1 MDTTSITNL
10 LEASQLALRG
20 LSEDREL
27 QKQMSAYGFTP
38 KRTQEGQGLVGRVQL
53 IGNTRQQSAMTMR
66 RLSQQITQDG
76 KTVLN
81 AFRDHA
87 AIARA
92 AFRQDPLV
100 LEELKINKIQQG
112 KWAWV
117 QQALDFYEQTPLHLA
132 KLQQYGATP
141 ESLQQNQAAAQAL
154 FDLRAQRLNQKGKAE
169 HGTQERN
176 QAIRELRVWYSD
188 FLRLARVAFHEK
200 PQLLETFGIVVRS
213 APRKRKPTAGAA
225 TVVGE

>member
-1 MDTTSITNL
+1 M
-10 LEASQLALRG
+10 
-20 LSEDREL
+20 
-27 QKQMSAYGFTP
+27 
-38 KRTQEGQGLVGRVQL
+38 QL
-53 IGNTRQQSAMTMR
+53 IGNTREERAMTMR
-66 RLSQQITQDG
+66 HLSQQITQDG

-81 AFRDHA
+81 AFRDHI

-92 AFRQDPLV
+92 AFRQEPLM
-100 LEELKINKIQQG
+100 LQELKIDKAQQG
-112 KWAWV
+112 RWAWV
-117 QQALDFYEQTPLHLA
+117 QQALNFYEQTPRHLA

-188 FLRLARVAFHEK
+188 FRRLARVAFHEK

-213 APRKRKPTAGAA
+213 APRKRKPTAGATPA
-225 TVVGE
+225 TQP